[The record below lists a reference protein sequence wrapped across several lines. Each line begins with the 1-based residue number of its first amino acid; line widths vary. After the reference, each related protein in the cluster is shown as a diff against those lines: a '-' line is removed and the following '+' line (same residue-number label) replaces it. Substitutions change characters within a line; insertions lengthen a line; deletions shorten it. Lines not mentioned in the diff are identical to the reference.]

1 MALCVP
7 KTPTHVTDFQGHV
20 LDQHW
25 NVPNSANQLW
35 VVSHVPSPG
44 NNTVTITVGNSAIPF
59 LSSVA
64 TGMVRLT
71 QAATVTTPVNFTV
84 ECLGTNTA
92 RHLYASSS
100 SIRNALF
107 QSVLTSWPSQQGL
120 PNNPASISEVEK
132 WAITAVFG
140 MLPITI
146 TLGLFTYF
154 LAVLPLWNL
163 AWAGWSDMGYAARAK
178 PFLAKISLKR
188 RKAATGSDDDPDVV
202 ENPPPEYKE

>member
-20 LDQHW
+20 LDSIGNGNGIANNRVVTGFPR

-35 VVSHVPSPG
+35 LFSHVPSPG

-92 RHLYASSS
+92 R
-100 SIRNALF
+100 IRNCAVPIGADKLAL
-107 QSVLTSWPSQQGL
+107 TAGPSEQPGKVTWEDFTGGPQQTW
-120 PNNPASISEVEK
+120 S
-132 WAITAVFG
+132 
-140 MLPITI
+140 
-146 TLGLFTYF
+146 F
-154 LAVLPLWNL
+154 L
-163 AWAGWSDMGYAARAK
+163 D
-178 PFLAKISLKR
+178 
-188 RKAATGSDDDPDVV
+188 
-202 ENPPPEYKE
+202 